1 MILRETEGTW
11 IWKRKQEIALFKELA
26 LEEFM
31 DLSQEMSRWWMNQLE
46 IRCILSNAEQVFS
59 L

>member
-31 DLSQEMSRWWMNQLE
+31 DLSQEMSR
-46 IRCILSNAEQVFS
+46 
-59 L
+59 